1 MFFRQP
7 AVTFFFSARFT
18 LQKHNKTGNLA
29 ISCQK
34 LCDGYAVLLR
44 YRNFCPIPLT
54 TNVKNV
60 ILQKTTIFSAFALL
74 LLGSGCSKS
83 NEYPEHHPNRG
94 GEVYIRAYQNGES
107 AASDASTKTVIGGEA
122 LDKTF
127 WTELD
132 QIMIYYRPADNA
144 DPLSSQPF
152 SFYRPY
158 PDETLFSATMPAQP
172 EASYAYYGAYPIPE
186 SIDGTRVT
194 YTLPATQDGSYDM
207 RNYDITDPAT
217 HSSYKGNLD
226 IMIAEPRTAPALQNG
241 EALGMNFHH
250 QCHVLRV
257 QVPTGRNQWGENVR
271 KLRIEFPT
279 AVVGKMELDL
289 TDPAAAPILTEG
301 SNTINIELKKPLIE
315 SEEDAVDGCYVWVFL
330 CPTTVNGTIRFTAF
344 DENGYQSNSLTTTV
358 NKTMAAGAITPI
370 TLTVPNE
377 LPVTWIDFSII
388 GNNLGENPNS
398 FTVTAPEGATF
409 RNGTN
414 EQTFTVNS
422 DNIYSLGFY
431 NEIDG
436 VNNGDLIKNGITT
449 ITYDSEHAVVS
460 EKKQLSFTANGRNS
474 INLTVPYLFFED
486 FSGLTPSFE
495 NSTEFT
501 TSDPTNPDAITLD
514 PYQLTGWTGAR
525 IGGLEKSSLR
535 IAAHYE
541 SGLGFANKLNGR
553 VDTPPLSQ
561 IKAGKTPN
569 INVTFNYG
577 ADKYEKV
584 NAGSALPI
592 YDAGYTTNSNAI
604 KGDQNIE
611 HTVLSGVSVQIDGN
625 KDNTK
630 RYDLSN
636 AHSNSFSVPACSNNT
651 RLSWKVSTNR
661 GGEFAGNGNYW
672 LYLDNIRV
680 SIIP

>member
-1 MFFRQP
+1 MFFWQP

-18 LQKHNKTGNLA
+18 LQKHNKTGDLA

-370 TLTVPNE
+370 TLTVPDE

-422 DNIYSLGFY
+422 DNIYSVAFY
-431 NEIDG
+431 SEVDG
-436 VNNGDLIKNGITT
+436 VPIRDLIQNQGLTL
-449 ITYDSEHAVVS
+449 TYDSEHARVS
-460 EKKQLSFTANGRNS
+460 EIKKIATTTGNRTS
-474 INLTVPYLFFED
+474 INLTVPYLFYED
-486 FSGLTPSFE
+486 FSNISAF
-495 NSTEFT
+495 NSNLDQ
-501 TSDPTNPDAITLD
+501 TSGNPDAIWLD
-514 PYQLTGWTGAR
+514 QFGTEGWSVCRTAAEAG
-525 IGGLEKSSLR
+525 KSLKISVR
-535 IAAHYE
+535 HETVAQYP
-541 SGLGFANKLNGR
+541 GR
-553 VDTPPLSQ
+553 VDSPMLTG
-561 IKAGKTPN
+561 IKEGKTVKVS
-569 INVTFNYG
+569 VTFN
-577 ADKYEKV
+577 
-584 NAGSALPI
+584 AGQTSKWV
-592 YDAGYTTNSNAI
+592 YCKFGTTQDNNLH
-604 KGDQNIE
+604 KGDNEPENGYKEISFDVTNNISYDFIPSTYTIQNESFINNC
-611 HTVLSGVSVQIDGN
+611 T
-625 KDNTK
+625 NT
-630 RYDLSN
+630 
-636 AHSNSFSVPACSNNT
+636 T
-651 RLSWKVSTNR
+651 RLSWNVVRTYQY
-661 GGEFAGNGNYW
+661 GNPWENEDNQNAWYSRTW
-672 LYLDNIRV
+672 YMYLDNIKV

>member
-1 MFFRQP
+1 MFFWQP

-34 LCDGYAVLLR
+34 LCDGYAVLLL

-289 TDPAAAPILTEG
+289 TDPAAAPLLTEG

-370 TLTVPNE
+370 TLTVPDE

-422 DNIYSLGFY
+422 DNIYSVAFY
-431 NEIDG
+431 SEVDG
-436 VNNGDLIKNGITT
+436 VPIRDLIQNQGLTL
-449 ITYDSEHAVVS
+449 TYDSEHARVS
-460 EKKQLSFTANGRNS
+460 EIKKIATTGNRTS
-474 INLTVPYLFFED
+474 INLTVPYLFYED
-486 FSGLTPSFE
+486 FSNISAF
-495 NSTEFT
+495 NSNLDQ
-501 TSDPTNPDAITLD
+501 TSGNPDAIWLD
-514 PYQLTGWTGAR
+514 QFGTEGWSVCRTAAEAG
-525 IGGLEKSSLR
+525 KSLKISVR
-535 IAAHYE
+535 HETVAQYP
-541 SGLGFANKLNGR
+541 GR
-553 VDTPPLSQ
+553 VDSPMLTG
-561 IKAGKTPN
+561 IKEGKTVKVS
-569 INVTFNYG
+569 VTFN
-577 ADKYEKV
+577 
-584 NAGSALPI
+584 AGQTSKWV
-592 YDAGYTTNSNAI
+592 YCKFGTTQDNNLH
-604 KGDQNIE
+604 KGDNEPENGYKEISFDVTNNISYDFIPSTYTIQNESFINNC
-611 HTVLSGVSVQIDGN
+611 T
-625 KDNTK
+625 NT
-630 RYDLSN
+630 
-636 AHSNSFSVPACSNNT
+636 T
-651 RLSWKVSTNR
+651 RLSWNVVRTYQY
-661 GGEFAGNGNYW
+661 GNPWENEDNQNAWYSRTW
-672 LYLDNIRV
+672 YMYLDNIKV

>member
-1 MFFRQP
+1 MFFWQP

-18 LQKHNKTGNLA
+18 LQKHNKTGDLA

-289 TDPAAAPILTEG
+289 TDPAAAPLLTEG

-370 TLTVPNE
+370 TLTVPDE
-377 LPVTWIDFSII
+377 LPVTWIDFSIT

-422 DNIYSLGFY
+422 SNTYSLGFY

-436 VNNGDLIKNGITT
+436 VNNGDLIRNGTTT

-460 EKKQLSFTANGRNS
+460 EERQLAFTPNS
-474 INLTVPYLFFED
+474 RSAVNLTVPYLFFED
-486 FSGLTPSFE
+486 FSNAAAQDETNDTKELDAYNLPGWSGSRFGLQANTSAMILGYLGSSILTDPDGGDNHRGRLDTPLLSGLKE
-495 NSTEFT
+495 
-501 TSDPTNPDAITLD
+501 
-514 PYQLTGWTGAR
+514 GANV
-525 IGGLEKSSLR
+525 SLR
-535 IAAHYE
+535 VSYDVGGTKKDGNTI
-541 SGLGFANKLNGR
+541 F
-553 VDTPPLSQ
+553 
-561 IKAGKTPN
+561 GKTT
-569 INVTFNYG
+569 VMYAQYG
-577 ADKYEKV
+577 FGTDTKSGA
-584 NAGSALPI
+584 
-592 YDAGYTTNSNAI
+592 
-604 KGDQNIE
+604 
-611 HTVLSGVSVQIDGN
+611 LSGDDTSIENVFIDNEEPGTDGSYTN
-625 KDNTK
+625 LPVHRDVTVTNCTN
-630 RYDLSN
+630 R
-636 AHSNSFSVPACSNNT
+636 H
-651 RLSWKVSTNR
+651 RLSWRASFRVNGQGISTIT
-661 GGEFAGNGNYW
+661 AGRTYI
-672 LYLDNIRV
+672 YIDNIKV